1 MAGFP
6 GVEAEIGGT
15 VKIAGGGSNG
25 RSIGRRFLA
34 PCRIHNPDRYD
45 TYVTTGGSGS
55 HALVRLRSVA
65 DLTTEVLCLL

>member
-1 MAGFP
+1 MTGFP

-15 VKIAGGGSNG
+15 DKIAGGG